1 MTHSHMKIMAYAIFI
16 VIVLMLPLALDE
28 FWLNRT
34 AKYLIFGMLGVAVSL
49 SWGYAGILNLGQGM
63 FFGAGAYMLGM
74 SLKLASPTSLEQ
86 GTESPIPDF
95 MMWNAEPNAV
105 IDLCC
110 INSGSFIWIPFQSQA
125 FGLIMAIALPVLFAW
140 VLGSI
145 IFRKGIS
152 GVFISIIT
160 LASVLLM
167 RLLVVDNQALTGGFN
182 GLTDLAWFTVF
193 GYEFDPYSVS
203 TYYLVACS
211 LIFVLLLTRLL
222 INSRSGLILQSIRD
236 DQNRAKYLGFDAAAY
251 QTFFFCVSAAISGFA
266 GLLYVITSGFVSPT
280 FMDLTFSI
288 TMVIWAAVGGRA
300 SILGACIGAIA
311 ISMLGSSVSE
321 SELFVESWQAILGLC
336 FVLVVLFMPN
346 GLAGI
351 AHGLCKKIVARQDD
365 KKQQYEQNKAEEL
378 TKGGAA

>member
-1 MTHSHMKIMAYAIFI
+1 MTHTHLKIMAYAIFI
-16 VIVLMLPLALDE
+16 VVVLLLPLGLDE

-34 AKYLIFGMLGVAVSL
+34 AKYLIFGMLGIAVSL
-49 SWGYAGILNLGQGM
+49 SWGYAGILNLGQGI

-74 SLKLASPTSLEQ
+74 SLKLASPTSMDQ
-86 GTESPIPDF
+86 GTDSPIPDF

-110 INSGSFIWIPFQSQA
+110 INSGSFLWIPFQSQT
-125 FGLIMAIALPVLFAW
+125 FGLFMAIALPVLIAW

-145 IFRKGIS
+145 IFRIGIS

-160 LASVLLM
+160 LASVLLV
-167 RLLVVDNQALTGGFN
+167 RLLVVDAQALTGGFN
-182 GLTDLAWFTVF
+182 GLTDLAWFTLF
-193 GYEFDPYSVS
+193 GYEFDPYSVT

-211 LIFVLLLTRLL
+211 LIAVLLVTRLL
-222 INSRSGLILQSIRD
+222 INSRSGLVLQSIRD

-251 QTFFFCVSAAISGFA
+251 QTFFFCISAAISGFA
-266 GLLYVITSGFVSPT
+266 GLLYVITSEFASPT

-300 SILGACIGAIA
+300 SLLGACIGAIA

-351 AHGLCKKIVARQDD
+351 AHSACKKFIAYRTN
-365 KKQQYEQNKAEEL
+365 KKQATESNDAKAFA
-378 TKGGAA
+378 KGEA